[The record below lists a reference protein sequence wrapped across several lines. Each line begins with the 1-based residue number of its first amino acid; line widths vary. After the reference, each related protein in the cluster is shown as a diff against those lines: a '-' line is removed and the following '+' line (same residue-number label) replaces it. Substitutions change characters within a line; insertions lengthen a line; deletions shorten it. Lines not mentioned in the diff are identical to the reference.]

1 MVKFSFTYCKAMAY
15 KPYIAA
21 AILLLTCLVATY
33 ASVERFTSPL
43 ASVLV
48 RDYVPGTQHPEAWA
62 PTSARERL
70 NVAAKMQTARYPSW
84 IP

>member
-1 MVKFSFTYCKAMAY
+1 MQSMTY

-21 AILLLTCLVATY
+21 AVLLLTCLVATFV
-33 ASVERFTSPL
+33 SVERFSFPL
-43 ASVLV
+43 PSVLV

-70 NVAAKMQTARYPSW
+70 NFAAKTQTARYPSW